1 MEGIMDKSRVCFVA
15 VVASVCMVM
24 AASEGWA
31 AKSRSSGG
39 GRDAAVQKCIAQVQ
53 AQFGGPISSPDQ
65 DSRARVNIYK
75 SCMASAGY
83 RP

>member
-1 MEGIMDKSRVCFVA
+1 MGSSRVCLA
-15 VVASVCMVM
+15 VTVASICMAIV
-24 AASEGWA
+24 ASPSW

-53 AQFGGPISSPDQ
+53 AEFGGPRSSPDE
-65 DSRARVNIYK
+65 DARARVARYK
-75 SCMASAGY
+75 SCMTSAGY